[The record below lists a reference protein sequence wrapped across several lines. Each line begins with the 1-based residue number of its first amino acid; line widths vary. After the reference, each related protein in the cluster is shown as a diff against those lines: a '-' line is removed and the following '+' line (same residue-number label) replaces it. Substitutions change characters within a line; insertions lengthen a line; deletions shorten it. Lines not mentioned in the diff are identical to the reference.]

1 MPPTD
6 FRILPCPSIDVTT
19 ESFNST
25 GSAEESVSKDDLN
38 ALLYIVV
45 TLLFYSLG
53 IIVGIITYLKR
64 EKEEIEEDKCF
75 DEFLQMKRDPFNL
88 HKMEKVHLIA
98 VRLQQIE
105 DIKMAREEQIK
116 KKLQTEVIVEEDNEE
131 NSEACVIE
139 DNPQQAVSQASA
151 SRPRSLGELECFDNV
166 GKPRKPILRQ
176 QSSVFQ
182 ITPTGEHI
190 SSVVAKIFDSERRE
204 GLDVP
209 NTQGDTAKHESME
222 TSVDDC
228 DSVSDIRFADLS
240 DSDENSER
248 SPVFTQGRCIVTNV

>member
-6 FRILPCPSIDVTT
+6 FWIPCPPIDVTT
-19 ESFNST
+19 ESYNAT
-25 GSAEESVSKDDLN
+25 GSTEETVSKDDLN

-98 VRLQQIE
+98 VRLKQIE
-105 DIKMAREEQIK
+105 QIKMAREEEIK
-116 KKLQTEVIVEEDNEE
+116 KKLQTDVIVEDDNEE
-131 NSEACVIE
+131 NSEDCIIDDNNVQIE
-139 DNPQQAVSQASA
+139 TQASV
-151 SRPRSLGELECFDNV
+151 SRPTSLGEIEYVQNENQQ
-166 GKPRKPILRQ
+166 RKPILRQ

-182 ITPTGEHI
+182 VTPTGEPI
-190 SSVVAKIFDSERRE
+190 SSVVAKIFDTERRE
-204 GLDVP
+204 GSEML
-209 NTQGDTAKHESME
+209 NTQEDAEKRRNRE
-222 TSVDDC
+222 TSVDDY
-228 DSVSDIRFADLS
+228 DSASDIRFADS
-240 DSDENSER
+240 DDSET
-248 SPVFTQGRCIVTNV
+248 SPVLTQGRCIVTNV